1 MRVFL
6 GSHYISIIESCQFLY
21 IVDFKQENQ
30 QHENPNSSNPYLI
43 SHDVECNSKIFHMMK

>member
-6 GSHYISIIESCQFLY
+6 SSHYISIIESCQFLY

-30 QHENPNSSNPYLI
+30 QHENPNSSYPYLI
-43 SHDVECNSKIFHMMK
+43 SHDVECNSNLFHMVK

>member
-30 QHENPNSSNPYLI
+30 QHENPNSNNPYLI